1 MGGIPNNRF
10 VIMERREK
18 VYSMLSQGL
27 NEVEIA
33 RHLNMDQST
42 ICRDVKA
49 IKKQSQKTIQVI
61 VDDILP
67 FEFGKSL
74 LSLNRIIKD
83 CWFIIDDD
91 TGKRTTK
98 DKLNAMK
105 LVKDTE
111 MTRFEI
117 LKNGPLNLEIIH
129 LREQLE
135 QLKEEQDT
143 TGIKGFMPPL
153 LHNNLEDLK

>member
-1 MGGIPNNRF
+1 MGIPNNRF
-10 VIMERREK
+10 EIRERREK
-18 VYSMLSQGL
+18 VHAMLSQGL
-27 NEVEIA
+27 SETEIA
-33 RHLNMDQST
+33 KQLNVDQST

-49 IKKQSQKTIQVI
+49 IKRESQKTIQSI
-61 VDDILP
+61 VDDVLP

-83 CWFIIDDD
+83 CCIIVNDNN
-91 TGKRTTK
+91 GKWTNK
-98 DKLNAMK
+98 DKINAMK

-111 MTRFEI
+111 RTRFEI
-117 LKNGPLNLEIIH
+117 LKNGPLNFEDVH

-135 QLKEEQDT
+135 QLKEDQDISAT
-143 TGIKGFMPPL
+143 NGFMPAL